1 MTIQASTAVATA
13 NSPAPVKTAQTKI
26 NAALATPGATGMK
39 GFLIWVKAAW
49 PKKIS
54 DPIIK
59 AAAAHL
65 AATQAAGAA
74 SPAGSLGAYQKAA
87 VGLVP
92 YPRRGMV
99 RGRPSQAT
107 IARRAGIAGMGGAP
121 GMGRY
126 SGRTTFGV
134 WGDVATAQTLARRA
148 GMGRLGATGNTGALT
163 TPIGSTGSTATVAST
178 PSSAASTNWAQT
190 ISGAVNSAV
199 GAYVGVTQ
207 AQDAQTLFNTNLV
220 RAQQGL
226 APIGANPSAVGI
238 IPTAE
243 TTLDLGPILLI
254 GAAIAA
260 LAIIAK

>member
-107 IARRAGIAGMGGAP
+107 IARRE

-148 GMGRLGATGNTGALT
+148 GMGRLGLTGNTGALT
-163 TPIGSTGSTATVAST
+163 TPISVGSTGSTATVAAT

-207 AQDAQTLFNTNLV
+207 AQDAQTLFQTNLV